1 MEYWSDDMSSEY
13 DDAIY
18 DRQRREVDQEG
29 EYVSSKSNR
38 VEPLGYNIMHWIKG
52 AVSKLTGINPTEQV
66 KKDVGFN
73 VDDTKERA
81 MLNDVD
87 AVNNEWYQGK
97 DLEYLCALNNNVI
110 DSSKLL
116 GTGYK
121 VEQLLNGFTGNGSTT
136 IIKGV
141 NYDLLGKQGNLLL
154 LDLLM
159 RKKGGIKY
167 KCQQEQNIVSSNNVD
182 SEYAQ
187 SMAYRGYIAKD
198 KFSSVSNNNM
208 PCMVGED
215 IGLVGVN

>member
-141 NYDLLGKQGNLLL
+141 NYDLLGKQV
-154 LDLLM
+154 
-159 RKKGGIKY
+159 IY
-167 KCQQEQNIVSSNNVD
+167 
-182 SEYAQ
+182 Y
-187 SMAYRGYIAKD
+187 Y
-198 KFSSVSNNNM
+198 
-208 PCMVGED
+208 
-215 IGLVGVN
+215 